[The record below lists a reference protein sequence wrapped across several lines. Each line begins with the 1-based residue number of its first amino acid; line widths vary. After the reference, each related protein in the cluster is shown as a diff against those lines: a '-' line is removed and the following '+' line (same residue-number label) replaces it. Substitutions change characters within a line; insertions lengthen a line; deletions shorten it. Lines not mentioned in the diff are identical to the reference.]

1 MKFVAVADTH
11 AVLWYLLND
20 PRLSTA
26 ARDVFDLADST
37 KNSIVLS
44 PISLVEV
51 TYLVEKNRIPELAYT
66 LLVNALAEPDNLF
79 VEAPL
84 SASVAISLRLV
95 SRSEVPDMPDRIIAA
110 TALHFNIP
118 ILSCDRRIRA
128 ANLTTIW

>member
-84 SASVAISLRLV
+84 PLR
-95 SRSEVPDMPDRIIAA
+95 STGHARPNHRG
-110 TALHFNIP
+110 H
-118 ILSCDRRIRA
+118 RA
-128 ANLTTIW
+128 ALQYSYP